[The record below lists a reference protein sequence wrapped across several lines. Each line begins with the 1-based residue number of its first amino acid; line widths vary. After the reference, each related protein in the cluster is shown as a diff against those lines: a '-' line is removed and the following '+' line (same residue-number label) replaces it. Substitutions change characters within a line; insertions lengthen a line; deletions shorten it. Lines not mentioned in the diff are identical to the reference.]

1 LIFIL
6 KIPSTLD
13 ISINDSCIQRN
24 EGYGDSQW
32 PNGLKQGIAMM
43 KKLNSVS
50 VLQNGVPF
58 PFCQDFLY
66 TVVVT
71 ATPKR
76 IPETEFRNQKPPIY
90 GKFKRA
96 KAEQILVFRGN

>member
-1 LIFIL
+1 
-6 KIPSTLD
+6 
-13 ISINDSCIQRN
+13 
-24 EGYGDSQW
+24 
-32 PNGLKQGIAMM
+32 MM

-71 ATPKR
+71 ASLKR
-76 IPETEFRNQKPPIY
+76 ISETELKDQKPPNRFAQSEQEQLGHVATNIALVV
-90 GKFKRA
+90 KFRRLKS
-96 KAEQILVFRGN
+96 KS